1 MKKRDYKERLEWKEG
16 FKDVKQK
23 RRKLELSSESEFNA
37 QKHWRQICRIN
48 FRSETLSVSDVL
60 RVAPGLRYVRHIVLR
75 PHPALRSR
83 VDSLVSPQFWSP
95 PAEKTFQLPHQ
106 SVDQTERIISIMTLS
121 NLLLLK
127 VNTSWFVSS
136 SVKVN

>member
-48 FRSETLSVSDVL
+48 FRSETLSVSDI
-60 RVAPGLRYVRHIVLR
+60 PRYVAELIRSFLLSFGLHQLR
-75 PHPALRSR
+75 RLSSFLISQSIRLRG
-83 VDSLVSPQFWSP
+83 L
-95 PAEKTFQLPHQ
+95 FQ
-106 SVDQTERIISIMTLS
+106 
-121 NLLLLK
+121 
-127 VNTSWFVSS
+127 
-136 SVKVN
+136 